1 MDVVEREQLD
11 SAVISNHWYY
21 EAKFALLEKHVRSL
35 PLALDS
41 FTSADVGSGLGL
53 FLHKMEKVGLASPGR
68 SIGVDP
74 AYDSP
79 QKAFQSEIIIHPGF
93 PELEVFDL
101 LMLMDVLEHVED
113 DLALLKNTLRRASH
127 NGFVLITVP
136 ALPVLWS
143 AHDRFLGHFRRY
155 TLASLERLI
164 LATGQLEMIELH
176 YYFAC
181 ILPAAVP
188 VRLLRARAESPM
200 NSDMSAVPA
209 ALNSLLT
216 RYCKMELGVAK
227 LNQRAGLTAVALC
240 KLK

>member
-1 MDVVEREQLD
+1 
-11 SAVISNHWYY
+11 
-21 EAKFALLEKHVRSL
+21 
-35 PLALDS
+35 
-41 FTSADVGSGLGL
+41 
-53 FLHKMEKVGLASPGR
+53 
-68 SIGVDP
+68 
-74 AYDSP
+74 
-79 QKAFQSEIIIHPGF
+79 
-93 PELEVFDL
+93 
-101 LMLMDVLEHVED
+101 
-113 DLALLKNTLRRASH
+113 
-127 NGFVLITVP
+127 VLITVP